1 MVGRGIGGDRA
12 LKRVSGFSFWGDVK
26 VLNHGD
32 RCATLNLLEAIDL
45 CTVTAELVYE
55 SDLNKTFFSFFFLK
69 W

>member
-55 SDLNKTFFSFFFLK
+55 
-69 W
+69 